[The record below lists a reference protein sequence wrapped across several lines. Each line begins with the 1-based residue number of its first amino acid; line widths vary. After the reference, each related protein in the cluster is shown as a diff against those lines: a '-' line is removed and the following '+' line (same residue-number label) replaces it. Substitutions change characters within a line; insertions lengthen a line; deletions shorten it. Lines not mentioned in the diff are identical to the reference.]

1 MKSVKEIRDFNDK
14 YRYMEINAQNT
25 QNLNQFVFDVLIGIT
40 EHLEAQERPCD
51 KRAIWG
57 QVDPEVRDVMER
69 LLAAEKM
76 QKKLEEWTEN
86 AITGDIIH
94 MTKTTKAEIERAAM
108 IEALRWVIDRMP
120 TGRSTIAA
128 ALERI
133 ENGGDL

>member
-1 MKSVKEIRDFNDK
+1 MKTIRQINEIAHNWNEGSRDFAIRSLCD
-14 YRYMEINAQNT
+14 A
-25 QNLNQFVFDVLIGIT
+25 LIGIT

-69 LLAAEKM
+69 LLAAEKR

-108 IEALRWVIDRMP
+108 IEALRWVTSTMDCENRMFDDVVDAI
-120 TGRSTIAA
+120 TR
-128 ALERI
+128 L